1 VLGLADDSPDD
12 DDPAPGTPGARAR
25 SWKPDPELPGVSEFF
40 PAELAVVL
48 NCGRL
53 AAGQLAHR
61 AWTYRTHLPATWAAM
76 AAGELDEYR
85 ARTLVEVLETTDP
98 AIARAVEAR
107 LLPGAAQLTVGKL
120 KKRALALLL
129 ELDAEA
135 ADRRR
140 QQAQRRADV
149 RIYPSPQEG
158 MATLAADL
166 PAGTAAA
173 CHALVDQLAR
183 LLKADGDPRPIGQ
196 LRTAVL
202 ADLLQRPWDD
212 SRPPVTAHLQIIAT
226 PASAGRALR
235 RAG

>member
-1 VLGLADDSPDD
+1 
-12 DDPAPGTPGARAR
+12 
-25 SWKPDPELPGVSEFF
+25 
-40 PAELAVVL
+40 
-48 NCGRL
+48 
-53 AAGQLAHR
+53 
-61 AWTYRTHLPATWAAM
+61 
-76 AAGELDEYR
+76 
-85 ARTLVEVLETTDP
+85 
-98 AIARAVEAR
+98 VEAR

-158 MATLAADL
+158 MAILAADL
-166 PAGTAAA
+166 PAEVAAA
-173 CHALVDQLAR
+173 CHALVDPLAR